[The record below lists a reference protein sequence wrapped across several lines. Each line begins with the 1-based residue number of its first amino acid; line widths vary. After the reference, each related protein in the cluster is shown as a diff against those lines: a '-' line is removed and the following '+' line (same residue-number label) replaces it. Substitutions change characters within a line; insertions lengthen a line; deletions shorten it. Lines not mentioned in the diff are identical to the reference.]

1 MPSPFPGMDPYL
13 ETQNIWPDLHLR
25 LIASMG
31 DALAA
36 QVGPNYYVRVEQR
49 TYVAEIERDDRLR
62 RPEVAVIAV
71 PDAPDPGGGGVATV
85 APPMTQTVLLPR
97 LETIREGYLEI
108 RDTGTH
114 EVVTAIELLS
124 PTNKVPGEG
133 RRKYEEKRQ
142 EVLLTATSLIEIDLL
157 RGGQPMAMEPIPAG
171 AYRILVAPG
180 WERPR
185 ARLTVF
191 GIRSLLPELSVPLRR
206 GEAEPR
212 VDLASMLAS
221 LYDRARYDVSV
232 DYRLAPP
239 EPPLSPEDAA
249 WMEELLRAAGLRGEA
264 DS

>member
-13 ETQNIWPDLHLR
+13 ETRTIWPDLHLR
-25 LIASMG
+25 LIAGIG

-49 TYVAEIERDDRLR
+49 TYVAE
-62 RPEVAVIAV
+62 
-71 PDAPDPGGGGVATV
+71 
-85 APPMTQTVLLPR
+85 TVLLPR

-108 RDTGTH
+108 RDAGTH
-114 EVVTAIELLS
+114 AVVTAIELPS
-124 PTNKVPGEG
+124 PTNKMLGEG

-142 EVLLTATSLIEIDLL
+142 EILLTATSLVEIDLL
-157 RGGQPMAMEPIPAG
+157 RGGQPMAMEPIPEE

-191 GIRSLLPELSVPLRR
+191 GIRSPLPELSVPLRR
-206 GEAEPR
+206 GEAEPH
-212 VDLASMLAS
+212 VGLAAMLAS

-232 DYRLAPP
+232 DYRLLPP

-249 WMEELLRAAGLRGEA
+249 WMDELLPAAGLRG
-264 DS
+264 

>member
-13 ETQNIWPDLHLR
+13 ESRSIWPDLHLS
-25 LIASMG
+25 LIVGIG
-31 DALAA
+31 DALAP

-49 TYVAEIERDDRLR
+49 TYVAEVERDDRLT
-62 RPEVAVIAV
+62 RP
-71 PDAPDPGGGGVATV
+71 D
-85 APPMTQTVLLPR
+85 TVLLPR
-97 LETIREGYLEI
+97 LEMIREGYLEI

-191 GIRSLLPELSVPLRR
+191 QIRSLLPELSVPLRR

-249 WMEELLRAAGLRGEA
+249 WTEELLRAAGLRGEA
-264 DS
+264 RT

>member
-13 ETQNIWPDLHLR
+13 ESRSIWPDLHLS
-25 LIASMG
+25 LILG
-31 DALAA
+31 IRDALAA
-36 QVGPNYYVRVEQR
+36 QVGPNYYVRAEQR
-49 TYVAEIERDDRLR
+49 TYVAEVERDDRLR
-62 RPEVAVIAV
+62 RPDVAVITL
-71 PDAPDPGGGGVATV
+71 PDAPDPSGGGVATV

-142 EVLLTATSLIEIDLL
+142 EVLNSATSLVEIDLL

-191 GIRSLLPELSVPLRR
+191 QIRSLLPELSVPLRR

-239 EPPLSPEDAA
+239 EPPPSPEDAA
-249 WMEELLRAAGLRGEA
+249 WTEELLRAAGLRGEA